1 MGKMHSIEF
10 ENRNNYME
18 PIKKNHF
25 LITLLFITFTT
36 GNSYAQGLL
45 DGFMRGK
52 GQLVTALSY
61 SHESYETYFVGV
73 NKTQNGNLGSIKTNS
88 VNFFAAGGLT
98 DYLDVVV
105 SLPYIETH
113 ATQGFW
119 SDQKDFQDIS
129 LFLKGRFFERDFS
142 EKGRLSLIGAIGVVT
157 PLSDY
162 IADAPVSIGS
172 QSTQL
177 EGRFI
182 AQYRTTLGIFVAG
195 QLGYSKRGNVN
206 IDRELE
212 VSVPD
217 AWDYIVRAGGS
228 YKKLYADAW
237 FQHQN
242 SRNGTTIGPG
252 VPFPS
257 NEIDFSR
264 VGFTLY
270 HPIPKMENFGV
281 SLSTG
286 FTLSGKNIGKSD
298 RITASL
304 VYNFSVYNPQP

>member
-1 MGKMHSIEF
+1 
-10 ENRNNYME
+10 ME
-18 PIKKNHF
+18 PIKKSHF
-25 LITLLFITFTT
+25 FIALLFFTCSI
-36 GNSYAQGLL
+36 NSSMAQGLL

-52 GQLVTALSY
+52 GQVVTALSY
-61 SHESYETYFVGV
+61 SNESYDIYFVGT
-73 NKTQNGNLGSIKTNS
+73 NATQNENLGTIKTNS

-105 SLPYIETH
+105 SLPYIETR

-129 LFLKGRFFERDFS
+129 LFLKGRFFETDFS
-142 EKGRLSLIGAIGVVT
+142 EKGNLSMIGAIGVIT
-157 PLSDY
+157 QLSDY

-182 AQYRTTLGIFVAG
+182 TQYRTTQGIFVTG
-195 QLGYSKRGNVN
+195 QIGYSKRGNVT
-206 IDRELE
+206 IDRGLE

-217 AWDYIVRAGGS
+217 AWDYILRAGGS
-228 YKKLYADAW
+228 YKKLYVDAW

-242 SRNGTTIGPG
+242 SRNGTNIGPG

-270 HPIPKMENFGV
+270 HPIPKIENFGV
-281 SLSTG
+281 ALSTG

-304 VYNFSVYNPQP
+304 IYNFSVSNPQP

>member
-1 MGKMHSIEF
+1 MPLKE
-10 ENRNNYME
+10 
-18 PIKKNHF
+18 KLLF
-25 LITLLFITFTT
+25 LISMIICCTSVNL
-36 GNSYAQGLL
+36 SAQGLL

-52 GQLVTALSY
+52 GQIVSAISY
-61 SHESYETYFVGV
+61 SHESFDTYFVST
-73 NKTQNGNLGSIKTNS
+73 NNTQNENLGTIKTNS
-88 VNFFAAGGLT
+88 INFFAAAGLT

-105 SLPYIETH
+105 SLPYIT
-113 ATQGFW
+113 ARANQGFW

-129 LFLKGRFFERDFS
+129 FFLKGRILETNFS
-142 EKGRLSLIGAIGVVT
+142 ENDNLSIIGAIGVIT

-162 IADAPVSIGS
+162 IADAPVSIGN

-182 AQYRTTLGIFVAG
+182 AQYRTSFGVFVTS
-195 QLGYSKRGNVN
+195 QFGYSKRHN
-206 IDRELE
+206 IDIDIGLE

-217 AWDYIVRAGGS
+217 AFDYILRAGGS

-242 SRNGTTIGPG
+242 SRNGTNIGAG

-264 VGFTLY
+264 IGFTLY
-270 HPIPKMENFGV
+270 HTIPKIESLGLA
-281 SLSTG
+281 LSTG

-304 VYNFSVYNPQP
+304 VYNFSVFKPQP

>member
-1 MGKMHSIEF
+1 MGT
-10 ENRNNYME
+10 
-18 PIKKNHF
+18 IKKSRFFIAF
-25 LITLLFITFTT
+25 LFFTFAI
-36 GNSYAQGLL
+36 NSCIAQGLL

-52 GQLVTALSY
+52 GQIVTALSY
-61 SHESYETYFVGV
+61 SNEAYDTYFVG
-73 NKTQNGNLGSIKTNS
+73 NSATQNGNLGTIRTNS

-98 DYLDVVV
+98 DYLDLVF
-105 SLPYIETH
+105 SLPYIETR

-119 SDQKDFQDIS
+119 SDQNDFQDIS
-129 LFLKGRFFERDFS
+129 LFLKGRFFETDFS
-142 EKGRLSLIGAIGVVT
+142 EKGNLSMIGAIGVIT

-172 QSTQL
+172 RSTQL

-182 AQYRTTLGIFVAG
+182 AQYRTPHGVFVAG
-195 QLGYSKRGNVN
+195 QLGYSKRGNVD
-206 IDRELE
+206 IDRGFE

-217 AWDYIVRAGGS
+217 AWDYILRAGGS
-228 YKKLYADAW
+228 YKKLYVDAW

-242 SRNGTTIGPG
+242 SRNGTAIGPG
-252 VPFPS
+252 IPFPS

-270 HPIPKMENFGV
+270 HPIPKIENFGV
-281 SLSTG
+281 ALSTG

-304 VYNFSVYNPQP
+304 IYNFSISKPQP

>member
-1 MGKMHSIEF
+1 MNSIDT
-10 ENRNNYME
+10 ENRYIYME
-18 PIKKNHF
+18 PIKKSHF
-25 LITLLFITFTT
+25 FIALLFIIFAI
-36 GNSYAQGLL
+36 GSSEAQGLL

-52 GQLVTALSY
+52 GQIVTALSY
-61 SHESYETYFVGV
+61 SHESYDTYFVGA
-73 NKTQNGNLGSIKTNS
+73 NKTQNENLGTIRTNS
-88 VNFFAAGGLT
+88 VNFFTAGGLT
-98 DYLDVVV
+98 DYLDFII
-105 SLPYIETH
+105 SLPYIETR

-119 SDQKDFQDIS
+119 SDQKDFQDIN
-129 LFLKGRFFERDFS
+129 LFLKGRLFDMDFL
-142 EKGRLSLIGAIGVVT
+142 EKGNLSMIAAIGLIT

-172 QSTQL
+172 RSTQL

-182 AQYRTTLGIFVAG
+182 TQYRTPLGIFLAV
-195 QLGYSKRGNVN
+195 QIGYSKRGNVD
-206 IDRELE
+206 IDRGLE

-217 AWDYIVRAGGS
+217 AWDYIARAGGS

-264 VGFTLY
+264 IGVTLY
-270 HPIPKMENFGV
+270 HPVPKLDNFGV
-281 SLSTG
+281 SLSAA
-286 FTLSGKNIGKSD
+286 FTLSGMNIGKSD

-304 VYNFSVYNPQP
+304 VYNFSVSSPQP

>member
-1 MGKMHSIEF
+1 MPLKE
-10 ENRNNYME
+10 
-18 PIKKNHF
+18 K
-25 LITLLFITFTT
+25 LLFLFAIIILCTS
-36 GNSYAQGLL
+36 GNLSAQGLL

-52 GQLVTALSY
+52 GQIVTALSY
-61 SHESYETYFVGV
+61 SHESFDTYFVGT
-73 NKTQNGNLGSIKTNS
+73 NNIQNENLGTINTNS
-88 VNFFAAGGLT
+88 INFFAAAGLT

-105 SLPYIETH
+105 SLPYITAR

-129 LFLKGRFFERDFS
+129 LFLKGRILETNFS
-142 EKGRLSLIGAIGVVT
+142 KNDNLSIIGAMGVIA

-162 IADAPVSIGS
+162 IADAPVSIGN

-182 AQYRTTLGIFVAG
+182 AQYRTSFGIFVTS
-195 QLGYSKRGNVN
+195 QFGYSKRGNVV
-206 IDRELE
+206 IDRGLE

-217 AWDYIVRAGGS
+217 AFDYILRAGGS

-242 SRNGTTIGPG
+242 SRSGTNIGSG

-264 VGFTLY
+264 IGFTLY
-270 HPIPKMENFGV
+270 HPIPKIVNLGV
-281 SLSTG
+281 ALSTG
-286 FTLSGKNIGKSD
+286 FTLSGRNIGKSD

-304 VYNFSVYNPQP
+304 VYNFSVFKP